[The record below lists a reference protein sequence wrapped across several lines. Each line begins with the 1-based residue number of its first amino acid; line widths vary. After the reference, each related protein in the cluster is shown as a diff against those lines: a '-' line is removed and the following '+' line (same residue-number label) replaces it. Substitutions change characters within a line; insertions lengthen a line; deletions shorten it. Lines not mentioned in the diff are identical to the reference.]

1 MNVHLYKRTTMHYL
15 QLQEMNIHQFPPW
28 NLQGDGFILNYWV
41 SPSFIKQ
48 ASDFYLAPSPLGR
61 VIQVMLVRYQ
71 NSPVGPYDELLI
83 LDHPLLSKRR
93 LSSIPKIYVSTLESV
108 VHGQHLWGIP
118 KQLARFEWTED
129 TTYLKCKITVD
140 QESMTININRPK
152 SAQRFYINSHHIP
165 NSMLSIHQAWKGKRY
180 QFSPKFR
187 GHLSKIKNVE
197 WQHTGQIFPDFT
209 KARYLQSFYVP
220 NFSLI
225 FPEARINKK

>member
-1 MNVHLYKRTTMHYL
+1 MQYPE
-15 QLQEMNIHQFPPW
+15 LQEKNIHQFPPW
-28 NLQGDGFILNYWV
+28 HLQGDGFILNYWV

-71 NSPVGPYDELLI
+71 NSPIGPYNELLI

-118 KQLARFEWTED
+118 KEHASFEWSED
-129 TTYLKCKITVD
+129 AAHLKCTIRVND
-140 QESMTININRPK
+140 QSMTIDIDRPK
-152 SAQRFYINSHHIP
+152 SARRFYINSHHLP
-165 NSMLSIHQAWKGKRY
+165 SSMLSIYQSWKGQRY
-180 QFSPKFR
+180 RFSPKFR
-187 GHLSKIKNVE
+187 GHLSKIKKVE
-197 WQHTGQIFPDFT
+197 WKNTQNIFPDFSQ
-209 KARYLQSFYVP
+209 ARYLQSFYVP

-225 FPEARINKK
+225 FPEARIGKK